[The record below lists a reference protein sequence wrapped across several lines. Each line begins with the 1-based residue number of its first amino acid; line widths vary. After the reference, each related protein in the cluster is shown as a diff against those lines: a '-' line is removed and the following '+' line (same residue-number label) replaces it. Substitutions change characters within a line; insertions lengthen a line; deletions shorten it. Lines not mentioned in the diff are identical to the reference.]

1 MQDGGSM
8 IISCIGTIFRKLEKE
23 IQEGNSMQVYGVIM
37 AGGGGTRFWPLS
49 RREEPK
55 QLLNLSGKDLM
66 INETI
71 DRIAGVADRKDIFIV
86 TNEAQMPK
94 MVKAVAGRVAEDH
107 ILAEPAARNTAACI
121 GYAAME
127 ILKKYG
133 DGIMCVFPSDHFVK
147 NQEEFTRILGLAVEA
162 AEREDKLITLG
173 ITPTFPS
180 TGYGYIRFD
189 RSAPGVAKQV
199 LEFKEKPD
207 EETAKRYLA
216 SGEYSWNSGMFVWKA
231 STILEKFK
239 ELLPEI
245 YACLER
251 IGAAMNTAEETRV
264 IAEIYPTIPSISID
278 YGILEKSSDVL
289 VISAEFGWNDVGS
302 WDNLGV
308 LYEEDEDGNVLA
320 GNQLNIDTKN
330 CISYSGK
337 RLIATVGVENL
348 IIVETDDAVLVCDKS
363 RAQDVKMIVDRLKAE
378 GREEYL

>member
-1 MQDGGSM
+1 
-8 IISCIGTIFRKLEKE
+8 
-23 IQEGNSMQVYGVIM
+23 MQVYGVIM

-71 DRIAGVADRKDIFIV
+71 DRIAGVADKKDIFIV

-94 MVKAVAGRVAEDH
+94 MEKAGEGRVARDH

-245 YACLER
+245 YACLEK
-251 IGAAMNTAEETRV
+251 IGDAMNTAEEARV
-264 IAEIYPTIPSISID
+264 IAEIYPMIPSISID

-308 LYEEDEDGNVLA
+308 LYEEDENGNVLA
-320 GNQLNIDTKN
+320 GNQINIDTKN

-348 IIVETDDAVLVCDKS
+348 IIVETEDAVLVCDKS
-363 RAQDVKMIVDRLKAE
+363 RAQDVKRIVDQLKAE